1 MNLVFFGSSI
11 TSLLVLKKIILAG
24 HQVRLIITQPDR
36 TSGRGNILSLSP
48 VKIYALDHD
57 IPIIQPSKIRKSLSS
72 LAALEEIMPELNVI
86 VAYGQIIPDSI
97 IYLPKYNSINLH
109 FSLLPKYR
117 GASPVQWAILN
128 GEKVT
133 GISIIELEKKMDSGP
148 LLAKQE
154 VNILP
159 GENAPGL
166 ESRLAQL
173 GADLIIDTIARI
185 KAVVHQPQDHTNASY
200 APLIQKNDGRIKWEK
215 NAVWIDQ
222 QIRAFC
228 AWPTSFT
235 FYAGKR
241 IKILRGKYEE
251 ISECVGLDPGT
262 IKDINNSGIQVC
274 CGNRSVFLIE
284 ELQPENKKP
293 MNAYAFSL
301 GANIKPGDRFI

>member
-185 KAVVHQPQDHTNASY
+185 KTVVHQPQDHTNASY

-251 ISECVGLDPGT
+251 ITE
-262 IKDINNSGIQVC
+262 
-274 CGNRSVFLIE
+274 
-284 ELQPENKKP
+284 
-293 MNAYAFSL
+293 
-301 GANIKPGDRFI
+301 